1 MSRTRLWES
10 YTAADSCRSAKAMR
24 HLSLVKCHA
33 SLVKCLASLV
43 EPSSNILSL
52 VTNGNGVK
60 LEATDGDTL

>member
-1 MSRTRLWES
+1 
-10 YTAADSCRSAKAMR
+10 MR